1 MNKLRDNSTLSDV
14 SHVILDEVHE
24 RDLHMDTLINL
35 MRLLLEKRH
44 IKVVLMSASINAR
57 KFAEYFQKALK
68 KTCPIVEIPGR
79 LYEITALKHLE
90 DIVEL
95 FKDKNESNGKVDQAA
110 RINQSELNEYHGI
123 YGVTQGKFL

>member
-44 IKVVLMSASINAR
+44 IKIVLMSASINAK
-57 KFAEYFQKALK
+57 KFAEYFEKALNNRTIFLKGLK
-68 KTCPIVEIPGR
+68 KNCPIVEIPGR
-79 LYEITALKHLE
+79 LFDITAKNYLE
-90 DIVEL
+90 QIVDMDSFL
-95 FKDKNESNGKVDQAA
+95 T
-110 RINQSELNEYHGI
+110 LNI
-123 YGVTQGKFL
+123 STICSR